1 MSADGVHHMQI
12 NASGS
17 SIPSTIP
24 FRVAQAYG
32 VKPAAQVSR
41 ISPAANGAAP
51 ITQTGAAQ
59 DSTRPS
65 SELSAAG
72 KRLVAGVVPGR
83 VDFSG
88 EHPVQSQPALQ
99 MYRHPADKNAAA
111 TGVAVGRKL
120 DVAG

>member
-1 MSADGVHHMQI
+1 MQI
-12 NASGS
+12 NASNTS
-17 SIPSTIP
+17 VPATIP
-24 FRVAQAYG
+24 FRLAQAYG
-32 VKPAAQVSR
+32 VKSPAQVSR
-41 ISPAANGAAP
+41 IAAPAAGAVP

-59 DSTRPS
+59 DSARPS
-65 SELSAAG
+65 SELSDAG

-88 EHPVQSQPALQ
+88 AEPVQSQPSLA

>member
-1 MSADGVHHMQI
+1 MQI
-12 NASGS
+12 NASNS
-17 SIPSTIP
+17 SVPATIP
-24 FRVAQAYG
+24 FRLAQAYG
-32 VKPAAQVSR
+32 VRPVAQVSR
-41 ISPAANGAAP
+41 IAPATPGSVSAAP
-51 ITQTGAAQ
+51 ITPTPSAQ
-59 DSTRPS
+59 DPLGPS

-88 EHPVQSQPALQ
+88 AEPVQSQPSLA

-120 DVAG
+120 DING

>member
-1 MSADGVHHMQI
+1 MQI
-12 NASGS
+12 NATNTSV
-17 SIPSTIP
+17 PATIP
-24 FRVAQAYG
+24 FRLAQAYG
-32 VKPAAQVSR
+32 VKPNAQVSRSAAATPGAVPITQTPAAQVS
-41 ISPAANGAAP
+41 PQA
-51 ITQTGAAQ
+51 
-59 DSTRPS
+59 S

-88 EHPVQSQPALQ
+88 AQPVQSQPALQ

>member
-1 MSADGVHHMQI
+1 MQI
-12 NASGS
+12 NASNTS
-17 SIPSTIP
+17 VPATIP
-24 FRVAQAYG
+24 FRLAQAYG
-32 VKPAAQVSR
+32 IKPNAQVSR
-41 ISPAANGAAP
+41 IATTKSGAAP
-51 ITQTGAAQ
+51 ITQTPAAQ
-59 DSTRPS
+59 ESARAS
-65 SELSAAG
+65 SELSDAG

-88 EHPVQSQPALQ
+88 TEPVQSQPSLQ